1 MSERRSAGR
10 MGEKQ
15 RQARGRPPETEDPME
30 LPETAIDELTRRLA
44 RVEGQVRGI
53 TAMLRS
59 GRECRDIVTQIA
71 AARRALE
78 SVGFKLLAS
87 GLAQCLDDPDRAR
100 AAGDSVEEFE
110 RLFLKIA

>member
-1 MSERRSAGR
+1 M
-10 MGEKQ
+10 Q
-15 RQARGRPPETEDPME
+15 
-30 LPETAIDELTRRLA
+30 LPEETVDELTCRLA

-53 TAMLRS
+53 AAMLRD
-59 GRECRDIVTQIA
+59 GRECREVVTQLA

-87 GLAQCLDDPDRAR
+87 GLAQCLDDPRRAE
-100 AAGDSVEEFE
+100 AEGDSVEEFE

>member
-1 MSERRSAGR
+1 
-10 MGEKQ
+10 
-15 RQARGRPPETEDPME
+15 ME
-30 LPETAIDELTRRLA
+30 LPDTTVDELTRRLA

-53 TAMLRS
+53 AAMLRD
-59 GRECRDIVTQIA
+59 GRECRDVVTQLA

-87 GLAQCLDDPDRAR
+87 GLVQCIDDPQR
-100 AAGDSVEEFE
+100 AARDGDSVEEFE

>member
-1 MSERRSAGR
+1 M
-10 MGEKQ
+10 Q
-15 RQARGRPPETEDPME
+15 LTEPTIE
-30 LPETAIDELTRRLA
+30 ELTRRLA

-53 TAMLRS
+53 AAMLRT
-59 GRECRDIVTQIA
+59 GRDCRDVVTQLA

-87 GLAQCLDDPDRAR
+87 GLVQCLDDPQR
-100 AAGDSVEEFE
+100 AAEEGDSVEEFE